1 MQEDICPPRCFRAI
15 VSHVFRSRVSRFVSV
30 ALLFL
35 AGSVEPVWEI
45 GHAVAHAE
53 ASHHSHELSESAS
66 DPETPGSRVSALP
79 DDDGHGHPVF
89 HAPVRPSSDLTLA
102 LAQLPANTLWLP
114 LDDLAIRRPAF
125 SSVSARASPRTAGT
139 TQPRAPPPA

>member
-1 MQEDICPPRCFRAI
+1 MPFPMLPGYSF
-15 VSHVFRSRVSRFVSV
+15 HVFRSPASRFVSV
-30 ALLFL
+30 ALLLL

-53 ASHHSHELSESAS
+53 TSHHSRELSVSAP
-66 DPETPGSRVSALP
+66 DPGTPGSGVSALP
-79 DDDGHGHPVF
+79 DDNGHGHPVF

-114 LDDLAIRRPAF
+114 LGDLAIRRPAF
-125 SSVSARASPRTAGT
+125 AGVSARASPRTAGT
-139 TQPRAPPPA
+139 TQPRAPPLS